1 MINVGEYN
9 KLRVARKVDFGFY
22 LSDEKGNEV
31 LLPNGSLNGNNIEV
45 NSTINAFIYRDS
57 SDRLIATLKT
67 PKIQVGKLAYLEI
80 VSQSSF
86 GAFADMGLER
96 DIFIPLKEQ
105 KFKLLKGKKYILYAY
120 VDKTGRLAA
129 TTFVDDYMDIG
140 TGYTVDEDVTVIA
153 YGRGGDKTIRV
164 AIDGKYKAII
174 LANEHYTDIYPG
186 DILNV
191 RIKRIYE
198 DGVIGVTQRK
208 KRFEARDELQEKI
221 LQELNLNNGFMP
233 YNDKTSPEIIKE
245 KFKTSKN
252 YFKMALGGLMKQ
264 GKISQNSEG
273 TFLKNKVD

>member
-198 DGVIGVTQRK
+198 DGVIGLTPRK
-208 KRFEARDELQEKI
+208 TRLNERDELQERIVTYMRK
-221 LQELNLNNGFMP
+221 NGGFMEF
-233 YNDKTSPEIIKE
+233 NDKSNPEDIKAT
-245 KFKTSKN
+245 FGTSKN
-252 YFKMALGGLMKQ
+252 YFKMALGGLMKA
-264 GKISQNSEG
+264 GKLTQDKEG
-273 TFLKNKVD
+273 SRLI